1 MLKQLIALRLKGI
14 FQNQV
19 KSSKSKK
26 ASIGKTLLISV
37 LFVYVGITAFGMFGL
52 LFYSLVEPFVLMDI
66 DWFYFSFM
74 AILVI
79 MFSFIGSVFMTQNI
93 VYNASDNDLLLSM
106 PIQPRDILLSRVF
119 TILIFDYVYEII
131 IALPALIIYILFA
144 GMNIAQVMMFIIII
158 LTLPLFIVAITCLA
172 GWALTH
178 ILVRVKHRNLI
189 SITFY
194 IIFFALYFY
203 FIGDIENKFTLFIQN
218 GKTIAEIIEKIM
230 FPIYHLGIAII
241 NVDIISLLIYLACA
255 LIPFVIVM
263 NVLSKNFVS
272 LAIHKPRVDKVVYKQ
287 KELKNTSVVISLMVR
302 EWKHLINDAM
312 VFMNAACGTVLIPI
326 AAIGIIFNKDL
337 LIDTINMLMLDTS
350 YIMAIACGAVTSML
364 TINMMSGAS
373 ISLEGNRLW
382 ILKSLP
388 IKTKDILHSKL
399 LLHLLLTAVPA
410 FILSI
415 VMSVVLQLGFI
426 DTMFVLIVPEVFV
439 LFTGLAGLLI
449 NLWKPK
455 FDWVNEVVC
464 VKQSFSTSMTMLGSM
479 GILGIIVGVFIL
491 LNKYLSAYMIV
502 SMFLVIFIMAD
513 VFMYHTLMHWGVKRF
528 EDL

>member
-19 KSSKSKK
+19 KSSKNKK
-26 ASIGKTLLISV
+26 ASIGKAILISV
-37 LFVYVGITAFGMFGL
+37 LFVYVGIVAFGMFGL

-66 DWFYFSFM
+66 EWFYFSFM
-74 AILVI
+74 AMLVI

-106 PIQPRDILLSRVF
+106 PIEPKDILLSRVF
-119 TILIFDYVYEII
+119 TILIFDYVYEIV
-131 IALPALIIYILFA
+131 IALPALIIYVLFV
-144 GMNIAQVMMFIIII
+144 GMNIVQVMIFIIII

-189 SITFY
+189 SMAFY
-194 IIFFALYFY
+194 IAFFVLYFY
-203 FIGDIENKFTLFIQN
+203 FIGDIENKFAMFIQN
-218 GKTIAEIIEKIM
+218 GKTIAETVEKIM

-241 NVDIISLLIYLACA
+241 NVDIVSLLIYLACA

-263 NVLSKNFVS
+263 NVLSKNFVN
-272 LAIHKPRVDKVVYKQ
+272 LAIYKPRADKVVYKQ
-287 KELKNTSVVISLMVR
+287 KELKNTSVVVSLMVR

-312 VFMNAACGTVLIPI
+312 VFMNAACGTVLMPI
-326 AAIGIIFNKDL
+326 AAVGIIFNKDL
-337 LIDTINMLMLDTS
+337 LIETINMLMLDSS
-350 YIMAIACGAVTSML
+350 YIVAIACGAVTSMV

-388 IKTKDILHSKL
+388 IDTKDILHSKL

-410 FILSI
+410 FVLSI
-415 VMSVVLQLGFI
+415 VMSIVLHLGFI
-426 DTMFVLIVPEVFV
+426 DTLFIIVVPALFV
-439 LFTGLAGLLI
+439 LFTGLLGLLI

-464 VKQSFSTSMTMLGSM
+464 VKQSFSTSMTMFGSM
-479 GILGIIVGVFIL
+479 GILGIIVGGFIL
-491 LNKYLSAYMIV
+491 LNKYLSIYMIV
-502 SMFLVIFIMAD
+502 SIFMVLFIIVD

-528 EDL
+528 EEL